1 MRRPSSSLRSEPQR
15 SRSAIVLSLAVSAT
29 LIGCAIFLLDIAGPT
44 RKAAAAVLYDGQD
57 FGVNYLPDLEA
68 AVAFRFVYPGFACL
82 FLAAAFAALALAAH
96 SGPRWT
102 VVALGVLCG
111 LGTAFLL
118 YLAVLR
124 FFGDFSVGDHIYDAI
139 MDLLKWAAPEDFN
152 GVEEIPALAT
162 LFGLPTIG
170 LLLIIGHYAKDETA
184 HRRV

>member
-1 MRRPSSSLRSEPQR
+1 MRRPPSPPRTGPQR
-15 SRSAIVLSLAVSAT
+15 SRSAILLSLAVSAT
-29 LIGCAIFLLDIAGPT
+29 LLACGVFLLDIAGPT
-44 RKAAAAVLYDGQD
+44 RNAAAEVLYDGQD

-124 FFGDFSVGDHIYDAI
+124 FFGDFSVGDYIYDAI
-139 MDLLKWAAPEDFN
+139 MDLLKWAAPEEFN
-152 GVEEIPALAT
+152 RAEEIPALVT

-170 LLLIIGHYAKDETA
+170 LLLIIGHYSQTDY
-184 HRRV
+184 RRS